1 MALCAGRRRVD
12 KLSLTSLLPERD
24 EDQGSLTEPFM
35 EEQAKTDPAG
45 VRLYVCTAEPT
56 PFM

>member
-1 MALCAGRRRVD
+1 MD